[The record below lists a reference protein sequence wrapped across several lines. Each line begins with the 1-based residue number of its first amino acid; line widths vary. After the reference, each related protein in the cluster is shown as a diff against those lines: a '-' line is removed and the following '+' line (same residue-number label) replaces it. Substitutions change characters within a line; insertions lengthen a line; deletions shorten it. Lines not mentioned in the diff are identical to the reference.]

1 MLWTFLVIVRG
12 GGWGGRAPRHRTDKG
27 DPNPRAGSG
36 GASRPV
42 PESREAV
49 IGLILSHSD
58 LVRLAKT
65 LRALVSPL
73 AIDSAEEW
81 PMDGAEEL
89 GKLLRADAV
98 LVMRPGEGG
107 GVLTGRGIEAEVLRA
122 YGERY
127 GALDRGMLVRRKELR
142 AEVWSRGLLWDRA
155 ELRRSEYYNEFVV
168 PSRLY
173 DAVGVTVDLDAGP
186 AGLSFYHSR
195 PSGARFGDR
204 AHGLL
209 RIVLPAFRAGAE
221 VWYRVARTGGRTLGL
236 VDLLEDGMLLCDARG
251 RTVHVNRALRTL
263 LGRDPERDRL
273 RAELGRVAA
282 WFARCRD
289 GRGDPV
295 EGGAWEDL
303 SAEVRT
309 SVGRYRLRGA
319 LIDAGAAEPTACVL
333 VTVEGGPLPLPP
345 AEALCGHWGLTPR
358 QAAVARLLAEG
369 RSNAEVAERLGIS
382 PHTARHHTESVLLKL
397 GVRSR
402 AEVAA
407 RLMGGS

>member
-1 MLWTFLVIVRG
+1 MRG
-12 GGWGGRAPRHRTDKG
+12 GGWGGRAPHHRTDKG
-27 DPNPRAGSG
+27 DPNPRARFG

-73 AIDSAEEW
+73 AIGSADGW

-89 GKLLRADAV
+89 GRLLRADTV

-107 GVLTGRGIEAEVLRA
+107 AVLTGHGIEAEVLRA
-122 YGERY
+122 YAERY

-173 DAVGVTVDLDAGP
+173 DAVGVTVDLDTGP

-221 VWYRVARTGGRTLGL
+221 VWYRVARTGGRAVEL
-236 VDLLEDGMLLCDARG
+236 VDLLEDGVLLCDGRG

-263 LGRDPERDRL
+263 LERDPERDRL
-273 RAELGRVAA
+273 HAELARVAG
-282 WFARCRD
+282 WFARCRA
-289 GRGDPV
+289 GRAEPV
-295 EGGAWEDL
+295 EGGRENL

-309 SVGRYRLRGA
+309 SAGRYRLRGA
-319 LIDAGAAEPTACVL
+319 LIDGGAAEPAACVL
-333 VTVEGGPLPLPP
+333 VTVEGGRPLPLPP

-407 RLMGGS
+407 RLMAGA